1 MILLEGATG
10 RAMRVTLATTG
21 ELEPGER
28 KLIELDGLRIALFN
42 IGGEYFC
49 IADVCSHD
57 DGPVAEGEIGGY
69 EIECPRHGARF
80 DLRDGRVLSF
90 PAIRDIPS
98 YPVSVDGDS
107 VQIEIEVA

>member
-1 MILLEGATG
+1 MREGSTG
-10 RAMRVTLATTG
+10 RAVRVTVATTG
-21 ELEPGER
+21 ELSPGER
-28 KLIELDGLRIALFN
+28 KLIELDGQRIALFN

-57 DGPVAEGEIGGY
+57 NGPVAEGECEGY

-80 DLRDGRVLSF
+80 DIRDGKVLSF

-98 YPVSVDGDS
+98 YQVTLKGEA
-107 VQIEIEVA
+107 VQIEID